1 MKKIIYLALAL
12 CTLGA
17 CNDSEFLK
25 ENADDFLTV
34 DNSYLNAAQFRTG
47 LNEFYRVVRQ
57 NYNFADD
64 PAHFFQ
70 FGSGTDIMFRQNSDT
85 ELFTD
90 WGYVNSTTVFTTDYY
105 SIFYR

>member
-47 LNEFYRVVRQ
+47 LNE
-57 NYNFADD
+57 
-64 PAHFFQ
+64 
-70 FGSGTDIMFRQNSDT
+70 
-85 ELFTD
+85 L
-90 WGYVNSTTVFTTDYY
+90 
-105 SIFYR
+105 

>member
-57 NYNFADD
+57 NYNFDMIRHISFNLGLERILCLD
-64 PAHFFQ
+64 KIQ
-70 FGSGTDIMFRQNSDT
+70 IQNF
-85 ELFTD
+85 LQI
-90 WGYVNSTTVFTTDYY
+90 GGM
-105 SIFYR
+105 